1 MPSVT
6 LGDSFAVAAQRQWAG
21 PGTADEP
28 PGKCASVTEAPV
40 DRPFLEPDDHLRNK
54 QERMPACQSA
64 GRHRPQLLII
74 GQLRS
79 ERGLPRRSAR
89 KGSLPP
95 QLSGA
100 YGDG

>member
-40 DRPFLEPDDHLRNK
+40 DRPFLEPDDHLRDK

-64 GRHRPQLLII
+64 GRHRLQLLII

-100 YGDG
+100 YVDG